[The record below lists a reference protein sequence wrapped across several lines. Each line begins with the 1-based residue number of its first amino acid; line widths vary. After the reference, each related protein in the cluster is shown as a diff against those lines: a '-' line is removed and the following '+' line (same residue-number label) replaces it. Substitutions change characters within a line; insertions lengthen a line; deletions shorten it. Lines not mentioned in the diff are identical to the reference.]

1 MIGDRL
7 DNDIRPARLQGWKTM
22 RVLQGFAKFQSP
34 RDEFDEADATV
45 AQLMEL
51 LPPIPPAIAEL
62 AVVDEGRGRPRH
74 DEGRGNCGR
83 AVLANFPAT
92 RENRGEKSIQK
103 RTPMRRSADATH
115 QIRGLRTRPRRTEG
129 KFPPS
134 GREAK
139 RGSMGASREAQNMAV
154 LGPEYVEPGKKVA

>member
-51 LPPIPPAIAEL
+51 LPPFLPAIAEL
-62 AVVDEGRGRPRH
+62 AVVDEGCGRPS
-74 DEGRGNCGR
+74 
-83 AVLANFPAT
+83 T
-92 RENRGEKSIQK
+92 
-103 RTPMRRSADATH
+103 
-115 QIRGLRTRPRRTEG
+115 
-129 KFPPS
+129 
-134 GREAK
+134 
-139 RGSMGASREAQNMAV
+139 
-154 LGPEYVEPGKKVA
+154 

>member
-51 LPPIPPAIAEL
+51 RRPSRPRSPNSPSLTR
-62 AVVDEGRGRPRH
+62 AVAGPRH
-74 DEGRGNCGR
+74 DEGAAIVAERCSRISLPHGKI
-83 AVLANFPAT
+83 
-92 RENRGEKSIQK
+92 GEKN
-103 RTPMRRSADATH
+103 RFRNARRCAAEPMRPTRS
-115 QIRGLRTRPRRTEG
+115 
-129 KFPPS
+129 
-134 GREAK
+134 EA
-139 RGSMGASREAQNMAV
+139 
-154 LGPEYVEPGKKVA
+154 